1 MSTIIDGSRSIMPDA
16 ASKMPAR
23 IRVEQDADGFW
34 TCREAISG
42 SPEYVRADIVERLA
56 EALARS
62 VIAIDD
68 WLHQYAPDE
77 CAPKRVTET
86 RDRIMSGGGT
96 LAYIA
101 GIQQQNRS
109 ALTSYREASND
120 K

>member
-1 MSTIIDGSRSIMPDA
+1 MPDT

-23 IRVEQDADGFW
+23 IRVAQDADGFW

-42 SPEYVRADIVERLA
+42 SPEYVRAASADALA
-56 EALARS
+56 EALSRS
-62 VIAIDD
+62 IVAIDD

-77 CAPKRVTET
+77 CVPRRVTET

-101 GIQQQNRS
+101 EIQQQNRT

-120 K
+120 KA